1 MGQVM
6 VNIHMIKIFAVFV
19 HLSLLLLIL
28 DLNGR
33 FNLKKKKKRSL
44 NLKHKEYGSLKTF
57 PIFQV
62 FFTLSRFRFS
72 FQNYIPIKVILMF

>member
-33 FNLKKKKKRSL
+33 FNLKKKKIFK
-44 NLKHKEYGSLKTF
+44 LKAQRIWESENIPHLSS
-57 PIFQV
+57 IFHP
-62 FFTLSRFRFS
+62 FD
-72 FQNYIPIKVILMF
+72 I

>member
-33 FNLKKKKKRSL
+33 FNFKKKRSL

-62 FFTLSRFRFS
+62 FFTLSIFRFS

>member
-33 FNLKKKKKRSL
+33 FNLKKKRSL

-62 FFTLSRFRFS
+62 FFTLSIFRFS

>member
-33 FNLKKKKKRSL
+33 FNFFKKRSL

>member
-33 FNLKKKKKRSL
+33 FNLKKKKRSL

-62 FFTLSRFRFS
+62 FFTLLRFRFS

>member
-33 FNLKKKKKRSL
+33 FNFKKKRSL

>member
-33 FNLKKKKKRSL
+33 FNFKKKKK
-44 NLKHKEYGSLKTF
+44 NFKLKAQRIWESENIPHLSS
-57 PIFQV
+57 IFHP
-62 FFTLSRFRFS
+62 FE
-72 FQNYIPIKVILMF
+72 I

>member
-33 FNLKKKKKRSL
+33 FNLKKKKKIFK
-44 NLKHKEYGSLKTF
+44 LKAQRIWESENIPHLSS
-57 PIFQV
+57 IFHP
-62 FFTLSRFRFS
+62 FE
-72 FQNYIPIKVILMF
+72 I

>member
-33 FNLKKKKKRSL
+33 FNLKKKKIFK
-44 NLKHKEYGSLKTF
+44 LKAQRIWESENIPH
-57 PIFQV
+57 
-62 FFTLSRFRFS
+62 LSSIVHPFE
-72 FQNYIPIKVILMF
+72 I